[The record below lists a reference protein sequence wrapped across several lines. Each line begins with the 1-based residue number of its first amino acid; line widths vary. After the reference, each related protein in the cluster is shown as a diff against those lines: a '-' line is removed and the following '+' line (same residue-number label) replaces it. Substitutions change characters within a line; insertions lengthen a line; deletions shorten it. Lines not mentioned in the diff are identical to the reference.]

1 MYYLDTANGA
11 SMFREARQHTDFV
24 DKSALIDDL
33 YRYARKENKY
43 IAITKP
49 RRFGKTM
56 AANMLS
62 AFFTK
67 GQDAEELFSGLVVEE
82 RKEIWGLRNSF
93 HVIHMDFLPELGEAY
108 SFTQFLD
115 RIRTRLRMDLVEA
128 FPAMEVTDVDDL
140 PSLLSKTGESFVFIL
155 DEWDAVFESGFMT
168 EEDRLSYVLFL
179 RGLFKNRAYVHLA
192 LLTGILPIAK
202 YTSGSPMNM
211 FHEFNSFGRIG
222 FEEYYGFSE
231 EEIQGLIENRR
242 ARVQER
248 QVKVQERQVKAQ
260 ERKVKAQESQT
271 QAPDRRV
278 QAQERQAGAN
288 GMRTTVPDIEEIR
301 LWYDGYVR
309 RSDGGHIYNPDSVCK
324 ALIDGRCQNNWV
336 GTGPM
341 DDIANLIAGN
351 AFEIRGDILRM
362 LAGESIEIQL
372 DGFGAEERVPTTKK
386 DILSAMVVYG
396 FLAYHDGKLSIPNLE
411 LTQKF
416 SRVLD
421 RGTLG
426 VHMTLE
432 ESRKLLEATLS
443 GREKEV
449 AAAIERTHDEQIP
462 FIVYSDENSLACVIM
477 YAYYAA
483 SDWYE
488 VRREEKSGKGFVDF
502 LFSPLDH
509 RHIPIIMEL
518 KYNRSARA
526 AIAQIRDKNYIQRMK
541 DSPEVLFVGINYSTR
556 TKKHTCLIRRTNYAA
571 EMALKDSE

>member
-67 GQDAEELFSGLVVEE
+67 GQDAEELFSGLAVEE

-242 ARVQER
+242 AQA
-248 QVKVQERQVKAQ
+248 QERQVKAQ
-260 ERKVKAQESQT
+260 E
-271 QAPDRRV
+271 
-278 QAQERQAGAN
+278 
-288 GMRTTVPDIEEIR
+288 MRTTVPDIEEIR

>member
-1 MYYLDTANGA
+1 
-11 SMFREARQHTDFV
+11 
-24 DKSALIDDL
+24 
-33 YRYARKENKY
+33 
-43 IAITKP
+43 
-49 RRFGKTM
+49 
-56 AANMLS
+56 
-62 AFFTK
+62 
-67 GQDAEELFSGLVVEE
+67 
-82 RKEIWGLRNSF
+82 
-93 HVIHMDFLPELGEAY
+93 
-108 SFTQFLD
+108 
-115 RIRTRLRMDLVEA
+115 
-128 FPAMEVTDVDDL
+128 
-140 PSLLSKTGESFVFIL
+140 
-155 DEWDAVFESGFMT
+155 
-168 EEDRLSYVLFL
+168 
-179 RGLFKNRAYVHLA
+179 
-192 LLTGILPIAK
+192 
-202 YTSGSPMNM
+202 
-211 FHEFNSFGRIG
+211 
-222 FEEYYGFSE
+222 
-231 EEIQGLIENRR
+231 
-242 ARVQER
+242 
-248 QVKVQERQVKAQ
+248 
-260 ERKVKAQESQT
+260 
-271 QAPDRRV
+271 
-278 QAQERQAGAN
+278 
-288 GMRTTVPDIEEIR
+288 MRTTVPDIEEIR

-571 EMALKDSE
+571 EMALKDSK